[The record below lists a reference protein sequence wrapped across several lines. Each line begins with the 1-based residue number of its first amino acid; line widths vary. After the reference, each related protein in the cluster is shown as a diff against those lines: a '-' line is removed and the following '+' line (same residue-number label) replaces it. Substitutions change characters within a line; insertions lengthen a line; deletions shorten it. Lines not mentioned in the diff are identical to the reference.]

1 MKIIFAGTP
10 GFAAGHLQA
19 LINSHHHVSAV
30 ICQPDKPG
38 KRGRQPLSGPVK
50 KTAMDAGLRI
60 IQPARLSAS
69 DLKELDFD
77 LLVVVAYGQILNR
90 AVLEYP
96 RFGCIN
102 VHASLLPRWRGAAPV
117 QRSILAGD
125 TVTGT
130 TIMLID
136 EGLDTG
142 DMLASKALP
151 IDPEDTSGS
160 ILEKMVASGAPLLID
175 TIDKLEAGGLIPEQQ
190 NDADACYATKIRTE
204 EANINWADSAT
215 NIDLLV
221 RAFQPAPVAFTFI
234 NNVRV
239 KIHRGYPIDG
249 SGSPG
254 TLINLSKNGLDIACG
269 EGAYRVESIQLSIG
283 KGKIMNPTEVINGRA
298 DLLNPGVVFGPATA
312 DV

>member
-10 GFAAGHLQA
+10 GFAASHLQA
-19 LINSHHHVSAV
+19 LINSHHHLSAV

-38 KRGRQPLSGPVK
+38 KRGRQPQSGPVK

-60 IQPARLSAS
+60 LQPARLSAG
-69 DLKELDFD
+69 DLQELDFD

-151 IDPEDTSGS
+151 IGSEDTSGS
-160 ILEKMVASGAPLLID
+160 ILEKMVATGAPLLID
-175 TIDKLEAGGLIPEQQ
+175 TIDKLEAGILVPEQQ

-204 EANINWADSAT
+204 EAHINWADSAT

-221 RAFQPAPVAFTFI
+221 RAFQPAPVAFTYI
-234 NNVRV
+234 DNVRV

>member
-10 GFAAGHLQA
+10 GFAASHLQA

-38 KRGRQPLSGPVK
+38 KRGRQPQSGPVK

-60 IQPARLSAS
+60 LQPARLSAG
-69 DLKELDFD
+69 DLQELDFD

-151 IDPEDTSGS
+151 IGSEDTSGS
-160 ILEKMVASGAPLLID
+160 ILEKMVATGAPLLID
-175 TIDKLEAGGLIPEQQ
+175 TIDKLEAGILVPEQQ

-204 EANINWADSAT
+204 EAHINWADSAT

-221 RAFQPAPVAFTFI
+221 RAFQPAPVAFTYI
-234 NNVRV
+234 DNVRV

>member
-10 GFAAGHLQA
+10 GFAASHLQA

-38 KRGRQPLSGPVK
+38 KRGRQPQSGPVK

-60 IQPARLSAS
+60 LQPARLSAG
-69 DLKELDFD
+69 DLQELDFD

-151 IDPEDTSGS
+151 IGSEDTSGS
-160 ILEKMVASGAPLLID
+160 ILEKMVATGAPLLID
-175 TIDKLEAGGLIPEQQ
+175 TIDKLEAGSLVPEQQ

-204 EANINWADSAT
+204 EAHISWADSAT

-221 RAFQPAPVAFTFI
+221 RAFQPAPVAFTYI
-234 NNVRV
+234 DNVRV

>member
-10 GFAAGHLQA
+10 GFAASHLQA

-38 KRGRQPLSGPVK
+38 KRGRQPQSGPVK

-60 IQPARLSAS
+60 LQPARLSAG
-69 DLKELDFD
+69 DLQELDFD

-151 IDPEDTSGS
+151 IGSEDTSGS
-160 ILEKMVASGAPLLID
+160 ILEKMVATGAPLLID
-175 TIDKLEAGGLIPEQQ
+175 TIDKLEAGILVPEQQ

-204 EANINWADSAT
+204 EAHINWADSAT

-221 RAFQPAPVAFTFI
+221 RAFQPAPVAFTYI
-234 NNVRV
+234 DNVRV

-269 EGAYRVESIQLSIG
+269 EGAYRAESIQLSIG